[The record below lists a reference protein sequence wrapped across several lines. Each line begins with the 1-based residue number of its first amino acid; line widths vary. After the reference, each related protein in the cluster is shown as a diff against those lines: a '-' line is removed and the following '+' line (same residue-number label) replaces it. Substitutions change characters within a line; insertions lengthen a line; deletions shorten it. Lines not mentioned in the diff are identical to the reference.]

1 MSVQII
7 NDNLNKQET
16 VQKNT
21 ISKNDNEN
29 VQKIVIN
36 KNDNENVQKSVVCQS
51 NEETVQKIVKN
62 KNEEKTVQKN
72 TTNQNQEKTVQ
83 KSINYPTPIISRPA
97 TITVNG
103 EEWEVV
109 PDIHHLPE
117 EPPRESYCSF
127 LLKAASKK
135 GRYYL
140 GLLSIWRWI

>member
-36 KNDNENVQKSVVCQS
+36 KSDNESVQKSVVCQS

-62 KNEEKTVQKN
+62 KNE
-72 TTNQNQEKTVQ
+72 EKTVQ